1 MYGEAYWNPYD
12 LLNGMLDR
20 GYSSSARAGVFFAAA
35 SFAFATLGTSIACNF
50 IPFAADVTCLLPK
63 YLNIVRGQFVC
74 LIIAFAIVPWRIV
87 ATANGFLNFLNG
99 YSIFQGPV
107 VAIMIVDY
115 FILRRGNI
123 TVRQLFT
130 RSGEGIYYY
139 TRGFNLRAYAAFV
152 IGFLLPLPG
161 FIESF
166 GTVSASAAA
175 AHLYSLGWEL
185 SFAVGGFAYLVMG
198 LIWPV
203 PGNERSAGYET
214 APTDVDILAEAEA
227 ETLDHRLVE
236 GVPGQGDE
244 EKGTSEVDVRSKAGG
259 SSM

>member
-12 LLNGMLDR
+12 LLNGILDH
-20 GYSSSARAGVFFAAA
+20 GYTSPARAGVFFAAA

-63 YLNIVRGQFVC
+63 YLNIVRGQFLC

-87 ATANGFLNFLNG
+87 TSASGFLNFLNG

-123 TVRQLFT
+123 TIPDLFT
-130 RSGEGIYYY
+130 TSSSGVYYY
-139 TRGFNLRAYAAFV
+139 FNGVNMRAYTAFV

-166 GTVSASAAA
+166 GTSSLSEAASNMYA
-175 AHLYSLGWEL
+175 LGWEL
-185 SFAVGGFAYLVMG
+185 SFVVGGLAYLVMG
-198 LIWPV
+198 LVWPV
-203 PGNERSAGYET
+203 PGNERSLGFEQ
-214 APTDVDILAEAEA
+214 APVQNDAFDQSVVLEASTVD
-227 ETLDHRLVE
+227 TTGSQVGE
-236 GVPGQGDE
+236 GE
-244 EKGTSEVDVRSKAGG
+244 KAGKPLRADSE
-259 SSM
+259 SSPV